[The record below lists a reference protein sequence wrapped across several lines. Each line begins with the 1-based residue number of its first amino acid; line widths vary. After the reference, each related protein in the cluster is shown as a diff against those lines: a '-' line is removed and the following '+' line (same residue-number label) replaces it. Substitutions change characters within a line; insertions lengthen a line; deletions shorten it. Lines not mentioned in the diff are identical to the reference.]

1 VCSSSPT
8 NLPQASFP
16 SSPSN
21 ASLKKR
27 GEPKSKETEEVWHSI
42 ERVDDT
48 PESVKIGK
56 LAASCLQSKLLLEEA
71 EEPTAEEEEEEEE
84 EQ

>member
-1 VCSSSPT
+1 M
-8 NLPQASFP
+8 
-16 SSPSN
+16 
-21 ASLKKR
+21 KKR
-27 GEPKSKETEEVWHSI
+27 GEPKRKETEEVGHSI

-48 PESVKIGK
+48 PKSVKIGK

-71 EEPTAEEEEEEEE
+71 EEPTEEEEEEEE

>member
-1 VCSSSPT
+1 VCSSSSSLT

-16 SSPSN
+16 SSSSN

-27 GEPKSKETEEVWHSI
+27 GEPKRKETEEVWHSI

-48 PESVKIGK
+48 PKSVKIGK
-56 LAASCLQSKLLLEEA
+56 LAARCLQSKLLLEEA
-71 EEPTAEEEEEEEE
+71 EEPTEEEEEE